1 MHPRRLFA
9 VLGLVV
15 LTSMT
20 SCTSFSSSRSPSM
33 DKTGWITHCFGRFL
47 IDLPPDAVINAGYYL
62 WGDNIQRLDGT
73 PAELA
78 ARIAHREQEL
88 RNGIHKKTKESMF
101 VRRAEDKAGAISL
114 WSWDSNASLLSYRVD
129 SYFVAHPKGEVFL
142 YSGEVT
148 HDKEKEGR
156 KLSMIYPEAFALA
169 SPKKLQLSRAFALIM
184 PILQG
189 RVFKMKSLA

>member
-1 MHPRRLFA
+1 
-9 VLGLVV
+9 
-15 LTSMT
+15 
-20 SCTSFSSSRSPSM
+20 M

-129 SYFVAHPKGEVFL
+129 SYFVAHPKGEV
-142 YSGEVT
+142 
-148 HDKEKEGR
+148 
-156 KLSMIYPEAFALA
+156 
-169 SPKKLQLSRAFALIM
+169 
-184 PILQG
+184 
-189 RVFKMKSLA
+189 

>member
-20 SCTSFSSSRSPSM
+20 SCTSFLLLGAPSM

-78 ARIAHREQEL
+78 ARIAIASKSY
-88 RNGIHKKTKESMF
+88 GMAFIKTKESMF

-148 HDKEKEGR
+148 HDKEKEGE
-156 KLSMIYPEAFALA
+156 EAINDISRSLR
-169 SPKKLQLSRAFALIM
+169 SRA
-184 PILQG
+184 Q
-189 RVFKMKSLA
+189 RSSN